1 MLLSS
6 DLGFSPQKSAEFEW
20 VGALHDAGKLVISDE
35 MLRKTGKLSLGE
47 YETIKTHPVH
57 SEKLSGPL
65 AHLMNCEWAPAAV
78 RHHHERIDGAGY
90 PDGLAGDLIPV
101 EARVIAICDA
111 YDAMAGCR
119 PYQGSLAETTIRE
132 KMTDAAGSHLDRQMT
147 GVFLSNLTQY
157 REKIY
162 DKF

>member
-1 MLLSS
+1 
-6 DLGFSPQKSAEFEW
+6 
-20 VGALHDAGKLVISDE
+20 
-35 MLRKTGKLSLGE
+35 
-47 YETIKTHPVH
+47 
-57 SEKLSGPL
+57 
-65 AHLMNCEWAPAAV
+65 MNCEWAPAAV